1 MNPVP
6 FFEIIR
12 DDLAQVEDVLR
23 RATMLDFPLLG
34 SVLAPIIQS
43 GGKRLRPAL
52 VILSARLGTYDQ
64 AKILPVSASVEVL
77 HTATLVHDDLVD
89 SSLLRRG
96 MPTLNA
102 RLDSR
107 VVVLVGDYLFA
118 KSAEL
123 AAEPQNTEI
132 NTIFAR
138 TLDVICRGELS
149 QLFGSPGWRLTYDE
163 YLQKIYSKTASLFV
177 AATEAGAI
185 LSGAAPQQRQALSDY
200 GRYLGIAFQIADDI
214 LDFVGS
220 EQELGKPVGSDLRQ
234 GTVTLPIIRFLEQ
247 HPVPN
252 PVRDYLEQGRKSA
265 NQQISKAQEGL
276 QRALEAV
283 RSSTAIDQ
291 AYSEAHAFA
300 QQAQETLTIFPDGPY
315 RQTLLTLADYV
326 VQRRK

>member
-34 SVLAPIIQS
+34 SVLAPIVQS

-64 AKILPVSASVEVL
+64 AKILPVAASVEVL

-123 AAEPQNTEI
+123 AAEPQNTAI
-132 NTIFAR
+132 NTIFAH
-138 TLDVICRGELS
+138 TLDIICRGELS

-185 LSGAAPQQRQALSDY
+185 LSGAAPARRQALSDY

-214 LDFVGS
+214 LDFIGS

-234 GTVTLPIIRFLEQ
+234 GTVTLPAIRFLEQ
-247 HPVPN
+247 HPAPN
-252 PVRDYLEQGRKSA
+252 PVRDFLEQGRQSA
-265 NQQISKAQEGL
+265 NQQIGKSQEGW

-283 RSSTAIDQ
+283 RHSTAIDQ
-291 AYSEAHAFA
+291 AYGEAHAFA
-300 QQAQETLTIFPDGPY
+300 QQAKEALAIFPDSPY